1 MTADLTEEIKK
12 TNKLL
17 ALMATKDLQQPEKI
31 KLLSQVGFGPKD
43 IADLIGTSSN
53 TVAVTLTRLRKAK
66 KHE

>member
-66 KHE
+66 KT